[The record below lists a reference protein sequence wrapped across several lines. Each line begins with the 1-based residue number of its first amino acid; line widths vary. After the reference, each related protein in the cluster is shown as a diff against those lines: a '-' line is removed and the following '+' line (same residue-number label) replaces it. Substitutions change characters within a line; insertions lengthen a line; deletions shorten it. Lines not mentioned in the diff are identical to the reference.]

1 MFVIAV
7 ILVLLLS
14 VGYFYAAS
22 SAMESATVTV
32 AVCGYLSE
40 EQRLALSQMFAR
52 YAPDTDAEYDPDTGL
67 LKVELVVYELPAEA
81 GSSAGE
87 RARLT
92 GELVGAIESGRANLL
107 LLDVD
112 TFQQIGNEHLFED
125 LSTRYEGT
133 AMHGLLYPVSQ
144 KTLLAREELAGL
156 QPLYLAL
163 CNSEVTG
170 LHENSDKMRKYSY
183 QRDWLNSIVAAEQ
196 N

>member
-1 MFVIAV
+1 M
-7 ILVLLLS
+7 
-14 VGYFYAAS
+14 
-22 SAMESATVTV
+22 
-32 AVCGYLSE
+32 
-40 EQRLALSQMFAR
+40 
-52 YAPDTDAEYDPDTGL
+52 
-67 LKVELVVYELPAEA
+67 
-81 GSSAGE
+81 
-87 RARLT
+87 
-92 GELVGAIESGRANLL
+92 